1 MHNQPT
7 RQDNI
12 LDLVFTNN
20 PSLVKSSTSVPGI
33 SDHAMVVTDC
43 DIKPVYNKQ
52 NPRKVYLFSKANWEE
67 IYSACENL
75 SIKIQNMVKLK
86 DSLEEIWTTFK
97 TEIQNAMDTFIP
109 SKTFKKNNTVPWFN
123 RKLKRMCRRKARLYK
138 HAKKSKQ
145 WMEFKQYQK
154 LCKKEFKQAETD
166 YINKTIQDGLDNNNC
181 KPFWRYIK
189 AKRQDNIGVA
199 PLKRKGNLY
208 SESKDKAQILVEQ
221 FYSVFTKLG
230 TRTLAKL
237 PKCFKFDMPSLVI
250 TAPGIEKLLKKIN
263 VSKSIGPDNISNVIL
278 KNCASQLAPGLSAI
292 FQKSIDC
299 GDLPEDWVNANIS
312 PVFKKG
318 DVHLAENYRPVSLTS
333 VSCKLLEHI
342 ICKHMLNHLEK
353 NKILTNLNHGFRSG
367 YSCETQL
374 LVTLDELLHFND
386 KGLQTDI
393 AILDFSKAF
402 DTVPHEELLCKL
414 ESYGITGSLHE
425 WLRTFLSKRHMQV
438 VIEGEASEK
447 VTVDSGVPQGTVL
460 GPILFLCH
468 INDLPEAVQSQVRL
482 FADDCLLYRPIKSQ
496 SDHITLQNDLI
507 ELEKWADKW
516 GMRFNAKKCYIMS
529 INNRS
534 THFYSLN
541 NHILKQVEENP
552 YLGLTLTEN
561 LKWSSHITKITKK
574 ANSTIGF
581 LRRNL
586 KSCPQDCRKSAY
598 ISLVR
603 SVLDYGSIIWD
614 PYLSRDIEKLERVQR
629 QAARFITG
637 DYHSRE
643 EGSVT
648 GMLDMLELETL
659 QRRRSMCRLF
669 FLFKVVEGL
678 VPAINP
684 EEYLKPQKQKRRIKP
699 RTYENFKSVN
709 IVEKHSVNHD
719 RGYEIEQCHS
729 EQLKNSFF
737 IKTIIEWNHLEQEVV
752 HAETVEGFKTLLNH
766 RD

>member
-1 MHNQPT
+1 M
-7 RQDNI
+7 
-12 LDLVFTNN
+12 
-20 PSLVKSSTSVPGI
+20 
-33 SDHAMVVTDC
+33 
-43 DIKPVYNKQ
+43 
-52 NPRKVYLFSKANWEE
+52 
-67 IYSACENL
+67 
-75 SIKIQNMVKLK
+75 
-86 DSLEEIWTTFK
+86 
-97 TEIQNAMDTFIP
+97 
-109 SKTFKKNNTVPWFN
+109 
-123 RKLKRMCRRKARLYK
+123 
-138 HAKKSKQ
+138 
-145 WMEFKQYQK
+145 
-154 LCKKEFKQAETD
+154 
-166 YINKTIQDGLDNNNC
+166 
-181 KPFWRYIK
+181 
-189 AKRQDNIGVA
+189 
-199 PLKRKGNLY
+199 KRKGNLY
-208 SESKDKAQILVEQ
+208 SESTDKAQILVEQ

-333 VSCKLLEHI
+333 VLCKLLEHI

-414 ESYGITGSLHE
+414 ESYGITGSLHQ

-447 VTVDSGVPQGTVL
+447 VTVDLSVPQGTVL

-586 KSCPQDCRKSAY
+586 KSCPQHCRKSAY

-614 PYLSRDIEKLERVQR
+614 PYLSSDIEKLERVQR

-659 QRRRSMCRLF
+659 QHRRSMCRLF
-669 FLFKVVEGL
+669 FFLRWSRGWFKPL
-678 VPAINP
+678 IP
-684 EEYLKPQKQKRRIKP
+684 K
-699 RTYENFKSVN
+699 N
-709 IVEKHSVNHD
+709 I
-719 RGYEIEQCHS
+719 
-729 EQLKNSFF
+729 
-737 IKTIIEWNHLEQEVV
+737 
-752 HAETVEGFKTLLNH
+752 
-766 RD
+766 